1 MDKRG
6 AISLV
11 VDLFEVYNQLGW
23 IVFSICEDFG
33 AKEGNDMIRDDFDG
47 LVAEVRV
54 IDTEMCIEP
63 LHLVSDE
70 FTGDEPLRHAGKKRN
85 IEPILTPP

>member
-1 MDKRG
+1 MDERG

-33 AKEGNDMIRDDFDG
+33 AKEGNDMI
-47 LVAEVRV
+47 
-54 IDTEMCIEP
+54 
-63 LHLVSDE
+63 
-70 FTGDEPLRHAGKKRN
+70 
-85 IEPILTPP
+85 